1 MQTVQYCSL
10 VPCRQEA
17 GFCCWLQAGKVGL
30 VVVVMAGARALE
42 RFKNAYRF
50 LTILGTPLLLDCTF

>member
-1 MQTVQYCSL
+1 
-10 VPCRQEA
+10 
-17 GFCCWLQAGKVGL
+17 L

-50 LTILGTPLLLDCTF
+50 LTILGAPLLLDCTF